1 MMKGATLSLKL
12 GTSVPV
18 LWGHTAVQI
27 TLMLGQTKQYQKKKQ
42 AFHFWAVISHKGF

>member
-1 MMKGATLSLKL
+1 MMKGATLFLKL

-27 TLMLGQTKQYQKKKQ
+27 TLMLGQTKQYKRKSK
-42 AFHFWAVISHKGF
+42 HFISGL